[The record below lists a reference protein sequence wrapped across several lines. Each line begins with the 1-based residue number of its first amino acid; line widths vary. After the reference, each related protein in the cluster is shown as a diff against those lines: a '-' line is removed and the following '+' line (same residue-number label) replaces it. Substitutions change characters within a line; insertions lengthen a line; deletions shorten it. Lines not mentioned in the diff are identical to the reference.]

1 VNTSSQDDAD
11 VAVIAPLSEMYGRL
25 PLYHSCNLLFIIFT
39 VAAAI
44 STNMSMFIVFRFLM
58 GSKYI

>member
-1 VNTSSQDDAD
+1 MT
-11 VAVIAPLSEMYGRL
+11 VIAPLSEMFGRL

-39 VAAAI
+39 VAAAV

-58 GSKYI
+58 GCKCPSHMILAGTY

>member
-1 VNTSSQDDAD
+1 VNTSSQADAD

-44 STNMSMFIVFRFLM
+44 STNMSTFIVFRFLM